1 MFVLLGFKAKSTS
14 RVGSLFSV
22 VPSAAAMPAIVTSS
36 DIGNTSPLVGVYDA
50 MARVP
55 ICR

>member
-1 MFVLLGFKAKSTS
+1 
-14 RVGSLFSV
+14 VGSLFSV